1 MLRYGLLAIA
11 YASMAVLALGVSE
24 LFLERSVWLYPTP
37 WLGLEG
43 PAAHA
48 YSLTLGIALGAL
60 VVFGTRRMVERLSW
74 AQELARALR
83 PFARDLSGAGIVVV
97 ALLSSVG
104 EELLFRGLVQPWVGL
119 WLQALLFGLLHQMP
133 GPSRWAWVAWASVI
147 GLVFGAVFAGT
158 GSLVGPVVAHA
169 IINGFNLN
177 YLQSHDPELLR
188 RGLGGLL
195 GHRSRA

>member
-11 YASMAVLALGVSE
+11 YASMAAIALGISE
-24 LFLERSVWLYPTP
+24 LFLERSVWLHPTP
-37 WLGLEG
+37 WLGLRG
-43 PAAHA
+43 PVAHA
-48 YSLTLGIALGAL
+48 YSLAFGLALGAL
-60 VVFGTRRMVERLSW
+60 VVLGTRRMVERFGW

-83 PFARDLSGAGIVVV
+83 PFASDLTGGGIVVV
-97 ALLSSVG
+97 AVLSSVG
-104 EELLFRGLVQPWVGL
+104 EELLFRGLVQPWVGI

-133 GPSRWAWVAWASVI
+133 GPSRWAWVAWASVV

-158 GSLVGPVVAHA
+158 GSLLGPIVAHA

-177 YLQSHDPELLR
+177 YLQNHPEVSG

>member
-11 YASMAVLALGVSE
+11 YASMAALALGISE
-24 LFLERSVWLYPTP
+24 LFLERSVWLHPEP
-37 WLGLEG
+37 WLGLHG
-43 PAAHA
+43 PVTHA
-48 YSLTLGIALGAL
+48 YSLALGLALGAF
-60 VVFGTRRMVERLSW
+60 VVVGTRRMVERLSW

-83 PFARDLSGAGIVVV
+83 PFARDLTGSGIVVV
-97 ALLSSVG
+97 AALSSIG
-104 EELLFRGLVQPWVGL
+104 EELLFRGLLQPWLGL

-147 GLVFGAVFAGT
+147 GLVFGAVFAAT
-158 GSLVGPVVAHA
+158 GSLLGPVVAHA
-169 IINGFNLN
+169 VINGFNLN
-177 YLQSHDPELLR
+177 YLQSQPEVSR